1 MNEEMKQEVAD
12 YVGSAI
18 ESNTKASGF
27 KLDVQIF
34 FI

>member
-27 KLDVQIF
+27 KLDVD
-34 FI
+34 